1 MYFLNNYIK
10 IILTW
15 NKKIKINLLDYFS
28 QNQSSPLSI
37 KDETYN
43 KIVDHLDKFKES
55 LPEQD
60 KQILLQVIN
69 KSYLKYQNSITKE
82 DEGNSIY
89 ELIIKLFIA
98 ILIDQNLDHYKLVK

>member
-1 MYFLNNYIK
+1 MP
-10 IILTW
+10 
-15 NKKIKINLLDYFS
+15 LDV
-28 QNQSSPLSI
+28 
-37 KDETYN
+37 KDGTYD
-43 KIVDHLDKFKES
+43 KIVGDLNEFIKS
-55 LPEQD
+55 LPEND

>member
-1 MYFLNNYIK
+1 
-10 IILTW
+10 
-15 NKKIKINLLDYFS
+15 LDYFS
-28 QNQSSPLSI
+28 QSQLSSLSI
-37 KDETYN
+37 NDKTYD
-43 KIVDHLDKFKES
+43 KIINHLDEFIKS
-55 LPEQD
+55 LPEND
-60 KQILLQVIN
+60 KQILLQIIN

>member
-1 MYFLNNYIK
+1 
-10 IILTW
+10 
-15 NKKIKINLLDYFS
+15 LDYFS
-28 QNQSSPLSI
+28 RSQLSSLSI
-37 KDETYN
+37 NDKTYD
-43 KIVDHLDKFKES
+43 KIINHLDEFIKS
-55 LPEQD
+55 LPEND
-60 KQILLQVIN
+60 KHTLLQVIN

>member
-1 MYFLNNYIK
+1 M
-10 IILTW
+10 
-15 NKKIKINLLDYFS
+15 DYFS
-28 QNQSSPLSI
+28 QSQFSSLSI
-37 KDETYN
+37 NDKTYD
-43 KIVDHLDKFKES
+43 KIINHLDEFIKS
-55 LPEQD
+55 LPEND
-60 KQILLQVIN
+60 KHTLLQVIN